1 MIGLEV
7 LGGVMPPDLL
17 ALLGEAEAS
26 IVAEV
31 SARPETV
38 SMIIRDGVK
47 LLGYAVYGLDDGGK
61 MVIVYAARS
70 FSSFVAKAA
79 MTGIFGAAQVLGVP
93 MRVHTDKLRSM
104 ARMMGASQVVAALD
118 GDGLRVGVFDGV

>member
-1 MIGLEV
+1 MIGFEV
-7 LGGVMPPDLL
+7 LGEAMPGDLL
-17 ALLGEAEAS
+17 ALLGEDEAA

-31 SARPETV
+31 SARPDTV

-47 LLGYAVYGLDDGGK
+47 LLGYAVYGLDDEGK
-61 MVIVYAARS
+61 MVIVYAARA

-79 MTGIFGAAQVLGVP
+79 MQGIFGASQVLGVP

-104 ARMMGASQVVAALD
+104 ARMMGAGSVVAALD
-118 GDGLRVGVFDGV
+118 GDGLRVGVFNGV

>member
-1 MIGLEV
+1 MIGFEV
-7 LGGVMPPDLL
+7 LSEAAPADLL
-17 ALLGEAEAS
+17 ALLAEGEAA

-31 SARPETV
+31 SARPDTV
-38 SMIIRDGVK
+38 SMIIRDGVA

-70 FSSFVAKAA
+70 FNSFIARAA

-93 MRVHTDKLRSM
+93 MRVHTDKLKSM
-104 ARMMGASQVVAALD
+104 ARMMGAGRVVEALD